1 MQKKPISSE
10 EIDEAKVLSQ
20 AAGLCSRREYCVSQM
35 REKLAAWGLPEDAR
49 ERVIHRLVDERFID
63 ELRFARA
70 YAMDKMRY
78 NHWGRVKIGQMLRL
92 MGIPAALRQTA
103 LDELPADEYTAILQ
117 RLARQKRPALKAR
130 NDYELRGKLMRFLAG
145 RGFEADEVARAIDD
159 ERLS

>member
-1 MQKKPISSE
+1 MYKAHAPRIHTEQ
-10 EIDEAKVLSQ
+10 EAYQRLS
-20 AAGLCSRREYCVSQM
+20 ALCAMGERCSHDVQ
-35 REKLAAWGLPEDAR
+35 EKLKRMGVDEDAA
-49 ERVIHRLVDERFID
+49 ERIVARLVKEGFID
-63 ELRFARA
+63 EERYAQAFAN
-70 YAMDKMRY
+70 DKFRY

-92 MGIPAALRQTA
+92 MGIPAALRETA

-117 RLARQKRPALKAR
+117 RLARQTRPTLKAR